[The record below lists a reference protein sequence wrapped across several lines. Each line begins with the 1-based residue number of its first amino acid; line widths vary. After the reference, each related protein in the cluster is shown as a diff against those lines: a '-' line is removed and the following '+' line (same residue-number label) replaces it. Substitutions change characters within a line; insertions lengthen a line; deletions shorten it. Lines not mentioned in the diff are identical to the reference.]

1 MCNSI
6 IIPSILWINLV
17 RAVNLPNIFL
27 HAFLSTAKALSIL
40 PNCQH
45 SILNILSIKKK
56 KKKRLKIVLHHSHFV
71 TIHFTSLFKR
81 GSASSLAQ
89 HSSYLMSL
97 WLPFTCVF
105 LLVLSFP
112 GGLSGARQA
121 GFLKAHCL
129 LLPPFRF
136 LFWNGTVD
144 RYVATVASFRV
155 FQLS

>member
-45 SILNILSIKKK
+45 SILNILSIKKNH
-56 KKKRLKIVLHHSHFV
+56 LEIVLHHSHFV
-71 TIHFTSLFKR
+71 TIPFTSLFKR

-112 GGLSGARQA
+112 GGLSGAWQA
-121 GFLKAHCL
+121 GFLKTHCL
-129 LLPPFRF
+129 LPAPFRF

-144 RYVATVASFRV
+144 RYVATVVSFRV